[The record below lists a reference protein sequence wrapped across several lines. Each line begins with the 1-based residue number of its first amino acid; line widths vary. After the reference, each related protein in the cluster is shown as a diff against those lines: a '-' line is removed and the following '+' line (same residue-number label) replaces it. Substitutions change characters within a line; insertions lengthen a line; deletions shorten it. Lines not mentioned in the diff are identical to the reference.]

1 MLKTLLD
8 KLEKLS
14 PYLPGNAL
22 DELMDGLGGADMVAE
37 MTGRRNRYANQI
49 FSLIIKL
56 LGS

>member
-22 DELMDGLGGADMVAE
+22 DELMDGLGGPDMVAE
-37 MTGRRNRYANQI
+37 MTGRRNR
-49 FSLIIKL
+49 
-56 LGS
+56 